1 MEQSEIRGRWFSSNA
16 TPDFTTFIRATRL
29 RKRRKRN
36 VDRRIVSMMP
46 HQRMRLAS
54 SGTRSPVGVPPRL
67 WLRRTNAT
75 TQLRARFLGRDSG
88 GRYPPSSVP
97 VQRASRRPVVMPA
110 GRVARSGPGAECK
123 SARGH
128 RTRSTPGLASR
139 RCPSMSEIRGG
150 DVPALDIRLFIGQYP
165 SIERE

>member
-1 MEQSEIRGRWFSSNA
+1 MSEA
-16 TPDFTTFIRATRL
+16 TCGFTASRSLPDFTTFNPGYEA
-29 RKRRKRN
+29 KRRKRN
-36 VDRRIVSMMP
+36 ADKRIVSMMP
-46 HQRMRLAS
+46 HHRMRLAS

-97 VQRASRRPVVMPA
+97 VQRAPRRPVVMPA

-139 RCPSMSEIRGG
+139 RASSMSEIRRLVTETVTSVNGNVT
-150 DVPALDIRLFIGQYP
+150 DIPARHC
-165 SIERE
+165 RA